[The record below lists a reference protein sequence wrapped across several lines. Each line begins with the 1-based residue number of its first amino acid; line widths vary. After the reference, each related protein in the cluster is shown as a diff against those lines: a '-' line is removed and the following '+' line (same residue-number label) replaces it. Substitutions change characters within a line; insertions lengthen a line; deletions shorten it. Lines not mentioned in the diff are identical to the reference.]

1 MQKNQIW
8 LYLWTWSMIVTQ
20 RWLDANKFVFLK
32 DYLSRYSAV
41 NETLISC
48 LTSTSTSTSTNII
61 VMHILT
67 SPFLHYLLSTKHNW
81 NAWSLFPLCT
91 VPKLHLALKLFL
103 QHHLFIMCFA
113 PQIWTLS
120 SNFPQIWT
128 LLSNFPQ
135 ISTLSST
142 SRKFVAKFLSNMN
155 TIIEI
160 YCKIA
165 FKDVHNYCWI

>member
-1 MQKNQIW
+1 MDMVNDRHPKMTGCKQICISEG
-8 LYLWTWSMIVTQ
+8 LSLSVQ
-20 RWLDANKFVFLK
+20 RSERNFDIMFDININININKHNCNARFDISFLT
-32 DYLSRYSAV
+32 LS
-41 NETLISC
+41 T
-48 LTSTSTSTSTNII
+48 
-61 VMHILT
+61 H
-67 SPFLHYLLSTKHNW
+67 STKHNW

-135 ISTLSST
+135 ISTLSWT

-165 FKDVHNYCWI
+165 FKDVHDYCWI

>member
-8 LYLWTWSMIVTQ
+8 FYLWSMIITQ
-20 RWLDANKFVFLK
+20 RWLDAHKFVFLK

-41 NETLISC
+41 NITLISC
-48 LTSTSTSTSTNII
+48 LTSTSTSTSKNII

-67 SPFLHYLLSTKHNW
+67 SPFWHYLLSTKHNW

-128 LLSNFPQ
+128 L
-135 ISTLSST
+135 SST